1 MIRSV
6 EPAPAAPGLTIA
18 FPLRMPAGGV
28 VSTCDAEQLQ
38 PAAHALAMGQQ
49 AA

>member
-1 MIRSV
+1 MNRSA
-6 EPAPAAPGLTIA
+6 EAKPAALGLTIA

-28 VSTCDAEQLQ
+28 VSTQDVEQLQ
-38 PAAHALAMGQQ
+38 QGSDALALGQQ